1 MSLDVLDLARDLIRR
16 PSVTPADAGAMDT
29 LQRALEGIGFTCRR
43 MRFGEIE
50 NLYARRGTAGP
61 NLCFAGHTDV
71 VPAGD
76 EAAWTSGPFAAEV
89 SSEVLVGRGAV
100 DMKGAVAAFVAA
112 ASRIAPQDQAGSLS
126 LLITGDE
133 EGVAKDGTGKV
144 VQALMTE
151 GERVD
156 HCILGEPTSAQVF
169 GDQIKVG
176 RRGSLNATIV
186 VEGKQGHVAYPH
198 KAANP
203 VPVLIRLL
211 ARLQDRVLDQGYGE
225 GEQAFPASNLEVTT
239 IDVGNTATNVIP
251 ARATA
256 HLNIRF
262 NPHHDG
268 ASLIA
273 WLAGECEAV
282 VLDQGFSGQITLNPS
297 LTGDSFITEP
307 GAFVD
312 VVSGAVAD
320 VTGKAPALSTTGGIS
335 DARFIRALCPIVEFG
350 LVGATMHAVDEQV
363 PVRELR
369 DLEAV
374 YGRLIAR
381 YFDAFG

>member
-29 LQRALEGIGFTCRR
+29 LQRALEGLGFACRR
-43 MRFGEIE
+43 LRFGQIE
-50 NLYARRGTAGP
+50 NLYARRGEAGP

-76 EAAWTSGPFAAEV
+76 EAAWTSGPFEAAV
-89 SSEVLVGRGAV
+89 DQGLLIGRGAV
-100 DMKGAVAAFVAA
+100 DMKGAIAAFVAA
-112 ASRIAPQDQAGSLS
+112 VSKIDADRQKGSIS

-133 EGVAKDGTGKV
+133 EGVAHDGTGKV
-144 VQALMTE
+144 VAALMAE

-156 HCILGEPTSAQVF
+156 HCILGEPTSAARF

-176 RRGSLNATIV
+176 RRGSLNARIT
-186 VEGKQGHVAYPH
+186 VEGRQGHVAYPH
-198 KAANP
+198 QAINP
-203 VPVLIRLL
+203 IPVLIRLL
-211 ARLQDRVLDQGYGE
+211 ARLQDRVLDEGYPR
-225 GEQAFPASNLEVTT
+225 FPKSNLEVTS
-239 IDVGNTATNVIP
+239 IDVGNPATNVIP

-256 HLNIRF
+256 TLNIRF
-262 NPHHDG
+262 NPHHTTQ
-268 ASLIA
+268 SLTA

-282 VLDQGFSGQITLNPS
+282 VLDAGFTGQVSLDPS
-297 LTGDSFITEP
+297 PTGNSFMTEP

-335 DARFIRALCPIVEFG
+335 DARFIRALCPVIEFG

-363 PVRELR
+363 PVEELR
-369 DLEAV
+369 ALQAV
-374 YGRLIAR
+374 YGRLIER
-381 YFDAFG
+381 YFEAF